1 MANLKWGANRVTPV
15 HREIEGGNCT
25 PCMILSAQF
34 HHWLKKAM
42 RLNSKIVL
50 FTSLILSAGCS
61 TVKYNT
67 LEKVGIHKRDIL
79 VSNVKQTRDAQED
92 AQEEFQDALERFGNI
107 VTIENTDLKKAYEQ
121 LKDEYEDSKDAAE
134 EVSEQIDDVEEVAED
149 LFEEWAEEN
158 QSYSDAVLRRNSESK
173 LRDTRARYTEMLKS
187 MKDSEAS
194 MQPVL
199 ASLYDNVLYLKH
211 NLNAQA
217 VGSLRTTFDELEGD
231 ISILVERMNQ
241 SIARSNEFI
250 AQMN

>member
-1 MANLKWGANRVTPV
+1 
-15 HREIEGGNCT
+15 
-25 PCMILSAQF
+25 MILLVQIQE
-34 HHWLKKAM
+34 WLSNAM
-42 RLNSKIVL
+42 RLISKIVL
-50 FTSLILSAGCS
+50 LTSVALTAGCS
-61 TVKYNT
+61 TIKYNT

-79 VSNVKQTRDAQED
+79 VSNVKDTRDAQED

-107 VTIENTDLKKAYEQ
+107 VTIENTDLKKAYNA
-121 LKDEYEDSKDAAE
+121 LKDEYDDSKDAAD
-134 EVSEQIDDVEEVAED
+134 EVSEQIDEVEAVADD
-149 LFEEWAEEN
+149 LFDEWAEEN
-158 QSYSDAVLRRNSESK
+158 KAYTDAVLRRNSESK
-173 LRDTRARYTEMLKS
+173 LRDTKARYVEMLKS

-231 ISILVERMNQ
+231 IGILVERMNQ
-241 SIARSNEFI
+241 SIARSNDFI

>member
-1 MANLKWGANRVTPV
+1 
-15 HREIEGGNCT
+15 
-25 PCMILSAQF
+25 
-34 HHWLKKAM
+34 M
-42 RLNSKIVL
+42 RLFSRITLIAAV
-50 FTSLILSAGCS
+50 SLLASCA

-79 VSNVKQTRDAQED
+79 VANVKDTRDAQED
-92 AQEEFQDALERFGNI
+92 AQEQFQDALERFGNI
-107 VTIENTDLKKAYEQ
+107 VTIENTDLKKAYNQ

-134 EVSEQIDDVEEVAED
+134 DVSDEIDDVEQVADD

-158 QSYSDAVLRRNSESK
+158 TAYSDANLRRNSEAK

-187 MKDSEAS
+187 MKESEAS

-231 ISILVERMNQ
+231 IDILIEQMNR
-241 SIARSNEFI
+241 SIARSNDFI

>member
-1 MANLKWGANRVTPV
+1 M
-15 HREIEGGNCT
+15 
-25 PCMILSAQF
+25 
-34 HHWLKKAM
+34 
-42 RLNSKIVL
+42 
-50 FTSLILSAGCS
+50 SLIVKTLLLATLTMSVGCS

-79 VSNVKQTRDAQED
+79 VSNVKDTRDAQED
-92 AQEEFQDALERFGNI
+92 AQEQFQDALERFGNI
-107 VTIENTDLKKAYEQ
+107 VTIENTDLKKAYNQ

-134 EVSEQIDDVEEVAED
+134 EVSDQIDDVEQVADD

-158 QSYSDAVLRRNSESK
+158 TAYSDAVLRRNSESK
-173 LRDTRARYTEMLKS
+173 LRDTKARYTEMLKS
-187 MKDSEAS
+187 MKESEAS

-199 ASLYDNVLYLKH
+199 SSLYDNVLYLKH

-231 ISILVERMNQ
+231 IDILIERMNQ
-241 SIARSNEFI
+241 SIARSNDFI

>member
-1 MANLKWGANRVTPV
+1 MRDI
-15 HREIEGGNCT
+15 IEAIPSVAEKFT
-25 PCMILSAQF
+25 
-34 HHWLKKAM
+34 M
-42 RLNSKIVL
+42 RL
-50 FTSLILSAGCS
+50 ILRTLLLATAAMAVGCS

-79 VSNVKQTRDAQED
+79 VSNVKDTRDAQED
-92 AQEEFQDALERFGNI
+92 AQEQFQDALERFGNI
-107 VTIENTDLKKAYEQ
+107 VTIENTDLKKAYNQ
-121 LKDEYEDSKDAAE
+121 LNDEYEDSRDAAE
-134 EVSEQIDDVEEVAED
+134 EVSDQIEDVEEVAED

-158 QSYSDAVLRRNSESK
+158 KAYTDAVLRRNSQAK
-173 LRDTRARYTEMLKS
+173 LRDTQARYIEMLKS

-217 VGSLRTTFDELEGD
+217 VGSLRTTFNELEGD
-231 ISILVERMNQ
+231 IDILIERMNQ
-241 SIARSNEFI
+241 SIARSNDFI

>member
-1 MANLKWGANRVTPV
+1 
-15 HREIEGGNCT
+15 
-25 PCMILSAQF
+25 
-34 HHWLKKAM
+34 M
-42 RLNSKIVL
+42 RLILKTL
-50 FTSLILSAGCS
+50 LITATVVTVGCS

-79 VSNVKQTRDAQED
+79 VANVKDTREAQED
-92 AQEEFQDALERFGNI
+92 AQEQFQDALERFGNI
-107 VTIENTDLKKAYEQ
+107 VTIENTDLKKAYNQ

-134 EVSEQIDDVEEVAED
+134 EVSEQIEDVENVADD
-149 LFEEWAEEN
+149 LFKEWAEEN
-158 QSYSDAVLRRNSESK
+158 KAYTDAVLRRNSESK
-173 LRDTRARYTEMLKS
+173 LRDTVARYTEMLRS
-187 MKDSEAS
+187 MKDSEAT

-217 VGSLRTTFDELEGD
+217 VGSLRTTFNELEGD
-231 ISILVERMNQ
+231 INILIERMNQ

>member
-1 MANLKWGANRVTPV
+1 VAEKLT
-15 HREIEGGNCT
+15 
-25 PCMILSAQF
+25 
-34 HHWLKKAM
+34 M
-42 RLNSKIVL
+42 RL
-50 FTSLILSAGCS
+50 ILKTLLLATTVMTVGCS

-79 VSNVKQTRDAQED
+79 VANVKDTREAQED
-92 AQEEFQDALERFGNI
+92 AQEQFQDALERFGNI
-107 VTIENTDLKKAYEQ
+107 VTIENTDLKKAYNQ

-134 EVSEQIDDVEEVAED
+134 EVSEQIEDVENVADD
-149 LFEEWAEEN
+149 LFKEWAEEN
-158 QSYSDAVLRRNSESK
+158 KAYTDAVLRRNSESK
-173 LRDTRARYTEMLKS
+173 LRDTVARYTEMLRS
-187 MKDSEAS
+187 MKDSEAT

-217 VGSLRTTFDELEGD
+217 VGSLRTTFNELEGD
-231 ISILVERMNQ
+231 INILIERMNQ